1 MVRLLVDVAPSTS
14 YESSDD
20 VGRRSKELAERG
32 GCSSESLKGFTSEEL
47 I

>member
-1 MVRLLVDVAPSTS
+1 VVRLLVDVAPSTS
-14 YESSDD
+14 YDSSDD
-20 VGRRSKELAERG
+20 AGRRSRELADRG